1 MAKKWAPRSTWR
13 VDARPDGWTVLPR
26 PGEEA
31 TYAAARP
38 HPQVTDPTAPR
49 KRPSAGAATT
59 VDG

>member
-31 TYAAARP
+31 TYVVARP
-38 HPQVTDPTAPR
+38 HPRVTDPTP
-49 KRPSAGAATT
+49 G
-59 VDG
+59 